1 MYNSIIDKKSSNL
14 GEVIVTLFEHC
25 NLACSFCSQNHNS
38 FEGVNS
44 IPEKYFAIKSV
55 YENLR
60 SQNKEQFSFHF
71 MGGEILSDEISNQI
85 LSKIESLILRCQES
99 FENSEF
105 LITSNMIWSDRVRV
119 KNLLDRLEISLAVS
133 YDPAGRFNTS
143 QLDIFMNNIRY
154 FRDYIQT
161 VNIILTAPN
170 IYKFLNKEVT
180 GFDYLYDNFNI
191 YFDYYTPEKNA
202 SINCPSD
209 TELLD
214 MFKFLSI
221 NYPKVSPIDKYLLGD
236 TRKNLTCQ
244 RTNVIAANGEIGHC
258 NLLVGGNYRAM
269 THDSR
274 EKMEA
279 KWIEGFNCL
288 MCDYF
293 SRCGLGCFQENHI
306 LPEKATMEHCWLK
319 DYWGFLDGINN

>member
-38 FEGVNS
+38 FEGVDS

-60 SQNKEQFSFHF
+60 AQNKEQFSFHF

-85 LSKIESLILRCQES
+85 LSKIESLILRCQKS

-105 LITSNMIWSDRVRV
+105 LITSNMIWNDRVRV
-119 KNLLDRLEISLAVS
+119 KNLLDRLNINLAVS
-133 YDPAGRFNTS
+133 YDPAGRFNTN
-143 QLDIFMNNIRY
+143 QLDVFMDNVRY
-154 FRDYIQT
+154 FKEYIQT

-180 GFDYLYDNFNI
+180 GFNYLYENFNI

-244 RTNVIAANGEIGHC
+244 RTSVIAADGEIGHC

>member
-1 MYNSIIDKKSSNL
+1 MYNSVIDKKSSNL

-60 SQNKEQFSFHF
+60 AQNKEQFSFHF

-85 LSKIESLILRCQES
+85 LSKIESLILRCQKS

-119 KNLLDRLEISLAVS
+119 KNLLDRLNINLAVS
-133 YDPAGRFNTS
+133 YDPAGRFNTN
-143 QLDIFMNNIRY
+143 QLDVFMDNVRY
-154 FRDYIQT
+154 FKEYIQT

-180 GFDYLYDNFNI
+180 GFDYLYENFNI

-244 RTNVIAANGEIGHC
+244 RTNVIAADGEIGHC

-269 THDSR
+269 TYDSR

-293 SRCGLGCFQENHI
+293 SKCGLGCFQENHI

>member
-1 MYNSIIDKKSSNL
+1 MYNSVIDKKSSNL

-60 SQNKEQFSFHF
+60 AQNKEQFSFHF

-85 LSKIESLILRCQES
+85 LSKIESLILRCQKS

-119 KNLLDRLEISLAVS
+119 KNLLDRLNINLAVS
-133 YDPAGRFNTS
+133 YDPAGRFNTN
-143 QLDIFMNNIRY
+143 QLNVFMDNVRY
-154 FRDYIQT
+154 FKEYIQT

-180 GFDYLYDNFNI
+180 GFDYLYENFNI

-244 RTNVIAANGEIGHC
+244 RTNVIAADGEIGHC

-293 SRCGLGCFQENHI
+293 SKCGLGCFQENHI